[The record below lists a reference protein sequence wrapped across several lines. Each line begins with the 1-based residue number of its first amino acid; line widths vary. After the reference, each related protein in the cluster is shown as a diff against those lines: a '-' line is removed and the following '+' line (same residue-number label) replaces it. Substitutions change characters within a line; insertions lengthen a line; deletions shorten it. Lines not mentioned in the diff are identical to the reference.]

1 MLYMLSAYQIYF
13 YMRNYFYFNVPC
25 DSSDLLYILHYIMI
39 FFITFLSLTLMFLP
53 DYYVIAFYPA
63 IIYMSMYTLLKPNTT
78 IKCTSHLD
86 QAQLLYRLT
95 DSLIYARAKR
105 LMRVPFLITMLLTIN
120 CIAMAHFSFCREFT
134 LNDYTFSARIP
145 SVILGIFT

>member
-1 MLYMLSAYQIYF
+1 MLSVYQIYF
-13 YMRNYFYFNVPC
+13 YTRNYFYFDVPC
-25 DSSDLLYILHYIMI
+25 DSFDLLYILHYIMI
-39 FFITFLSLTLMFLP
+39 FVIITFLLLTLLFLP

-63 IIYMSMYTLLKPNTT
+63 IIYVNIDTLLKPNTT
-78 IKCTSHLD
+78 IKCTSHFD

-95 DSLIYARAKR
+95 DSSMYSRAKR

-134 LNDYTFSARIP
+134 LDDYI
-145 SVILGIFT
+145 